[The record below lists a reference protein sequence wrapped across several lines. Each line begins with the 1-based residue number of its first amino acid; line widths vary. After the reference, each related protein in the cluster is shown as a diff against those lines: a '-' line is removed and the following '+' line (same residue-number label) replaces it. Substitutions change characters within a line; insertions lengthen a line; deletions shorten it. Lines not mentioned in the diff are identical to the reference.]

1 MRVHRFAVA
10 TALATF
16 CLLVAGGLVST
27 TESGLAC
34 PDWPLC
40 EGKLIPKMVDGK
52 QFEHTHRLVA
62 SAVAT
67 MTFVLCAMI
76 FKHRRADRLLK
87 RLGVAAAVLVVL
99 QALLGALT
107 VKLALPAW
115 VSSLHSATAMAFFCT
130 AVTLAF
136 LTRQRRPGFSP
147 QPVDAETRAQLR
159 RWIFPVIAI
168 TYLQVCVG
176 AVMRHTRSGLACG
189 FDFPQCLGKIWPLD
203 VQWGVQV
210 HMIHR
215 AGGLLTAAAVI
226 ALAIVILRRRAG
238 SRALRAL
245 VMLAVA
251 AVLAQV
257 ALGVATILTSRDL
270 ITMTLHSSVGAAL
283 LASLVAAY
291 WIACPSAPPTHWAAG
306 MQHQTAALLET
317 V

>member
-76 FKHRRADRLLK
+76 FKRRQADRLLK

-115 VSSLHSATAMAFFCT
+115 VSSLHLATAMAFFCT

-136 LTRQRRPGFSP
+136 LTRQRMRGDAAHEKRTRLRIRFSTVP
-147 QPVDAETRAQLR
+147 RQDLAAGRAMGRSSAHDSPRWRFVDGCGGHRTRH
-159 RWIFPVIAI
+159 
-168 TYLQVCVG
+168 
-176 AVMRHTRSGLACG
+176 RHPATPSWLTRSSCAGDDCG
-189 FDFPQCLGKIWPLD
+189 RSRARASRTGHRHHFDIARSDYNDATFFGRCSAARQPG
-203 VQWGVQV
+203 
-210 HMIHR
+210 R
-215 AGGLLTAAAVI
+215 GLLDRLPA
-226 ALAIVILRRRAG
+226 
-238 SRALRAL
+238 
-245 VMLAVA
+245 
-251 AVLAQV
+251 
-257 ALGVATILTSRDL
+257 
-270 ITMTLHSSVGAAL
+270 GAANPL
-283 LASLVAAY
+283 GCRNAAPN
-291 WIACPSAPPTHWAAG
+291 CCF
-306 MQHQTAALLET
+306 L
-317 V
+317 

>member
-1 MRVHRFAVA
+1 MGVHRFAVV
-10 TALATF
+10 TAFATF

-76 FKHRRADRLLK
+76 FKRRRADRLLK
-87 RLGVAAAVLVVL
+87 RLAVAAAVLVVL

-107 VKLALPAW
+107 VKLAVPAS
-115 VSSLHSATAMAFFCT
+115 VSSLHLATAMAFFCT

-136 LTRQRRPGFSP
+136 LTRQRMPGFSP

-159 RWIFPVIAI
+159 CWILPVIAI
-168 TYLQVCVG
+168 AYLQLCVG

-215 AGGLLTAAAVI
+215 AGGLLTRAAVR
-226 ALAIVILRRRAG
+226 ALA
-238 SRALRAL
+238 
-245 VMLAVA
+245 
-251 AVLAQV
+251 
-257 ALGVATILTSRDL
+257 
-270 ITMTLHSSVGAAL
+270 HAL
-283 LASLVAAY
+283 LAPR
-291 WIACPSAPPTHWAAG
+291 ACSATLRR
-306 MQHQTAALLET
+306 LLFAPLPAC
-317 V
+317 